1 MKQKIIKL
9 LEYPQTLLREI
20 LNTESCPHDL
30 LYNKGEQ
37 ICQDCYDGI
46 ECEWLFK
53 NDTKVE
59 LDKKTS
65 EQLLH
70 DLEFAI
76 LIIQAQITRMEHDG
90 LHCECE
96 ACSWL
101 QTAHMLHEELRLP
114 SLKLKSINFSSLGNL
129 SFTTRYIS

>member
-9 LEYPQTLLREI
+9 LEYPQALLREI

-30 LYNKGEQ
+30 LYNKDER

-70 DLEFAI
+70 DLEFGI

-90 LHCECE
+90 MHCECE

-101 QTAHMLHEELRLP
+101 QTAQMLHEELRLP
-114 SLKLKSINFSSLGNL
+114 SYPGISIQSRGMGKPA
-129 SFTTRYIS
+129 IMHP